1 MKFDENGKPII
12 ETTDSTIVEN
22 TDDSTKSATPSS
34 TLDAKAIEQIIAKQI
49 EQAFLKFKTVD
60 TAVTPKVEQTVT
72 PKMEQTG
79 VDFNS
84 KIAELE
90 TKLTQKYEK
99 QFYFSS
105 LTQSQKD
112 FLSDIEGYENLSINQ
127 IKKILSKVSLPALT
141 VTNEEAKGETFEEMM
156 AQLNKIN
163 GKK

>member
-1 MKFDENGKPII
+1 MKLDANGKPIV
-12 ETTDSTIVEN
+12 ETTDETIVET
-22 TDDSTKSATPSS
+22 TDDSTKVTTPTS

-60 TAVTPKVEQTVT
+60 TTVTPKVEQTVT
-72 PKMEQTG
+72 PKVETP

-105 LTQSQKD
+105 LTQGQKE
-112 FLSDIEGYENLSINQ
+112 FLSDIEGYETFSINQ
-127 IKKILSKVSLPALT
+127 IKKILSKVSLPTLN
-141 VTNEEAKGETFEEMM
+141 VTNEEAKGEDINSIIK
-156 AQLNKIN
+156 QLRG
-163 GKK
+163 GK

>member
-1 MKFDENGKPII
+1 MKFDKDGKPIV
-12 ETTDSTIVEN
+12 ETTDDTTVETTDEKDTDVTKTSTID
-22 TDDSTKSATPSS
+22 T
-34 TLDAKAIEQIIAKQI
+34 KAIETLIAKQI
-49 EQAFLKFKTVD
+49 EQALLKFKPVET
-60 TAVTPKVEQTVT
+60 TVTPKVEQTVT
-72 PKMEQTG
+72 PKVETT
-79 VDFNS
+79 VDINS

-112 FLSDIEGYENLSINQ
+112 FLSDIEGYENFSINQ

-141 VTNEEAKGETFEEMM
+141 TTNEEAKGETFEELM
-156 AQLNKIN
+156 AQINKIN

>member
-1 MKFDENGKPII
+1 MKFDANGKPIV
-12 ETTDSTIVEN
+12 ETTDETIVE
-22 TDDSTKSATPSS
+22 TTEDSTKSATQSS

-49 EQAFLKFKTVD
+49 EQAFLKFKPAEQT
-60 TAVTPKVEQTVT
+60 VTPKVEQTVT
-72 PKMEQTG
+72 PKVETP

-105 LTQSQKD
+105 LTQGQKD
-112 FLSDIEGYENLSINQ
+112 FLSDIEGYENFSINQ
-127 IKKILSKVSLPALT
+127 IKKILSKVSLPTLN